1 MITESLS
8 TLKIHKLTQ
17 AQYDRELAAGNIDPN
32 ALYLT
37 PDETQNYVYVVDI
50 VNDLTTDVV
59 NKPLSAAQ
67 GVALKTLI
75 DSLQT
80 LIDDKAD
87 KSEIDAKMIEAK
99 EYADTQIQ
107 NITVTSEKV
116 FHNGSKL
123 SDTLDTQ

>member
-1 MITESLS
+1 M
-8 TLKIHKLTQ
+8 
-17 AQYDRELAAGNIDPN
+17 
-32 ALYLT
+32 
-37 PDETQNYVYVVDI
+37 
-50 VNDLTTDVV
+50 NDLTTDVI

-80 LIDDKAD
+80 LIEDKAD
-87 KSEIDAKMIEAK
+87 KSEIDAKMIETK
-99 EYADTQIQ
+99 EYTDTQIQ
-107 NITVTSEKV
+107 NVTVTSEKV

>member
-1 MITESLS
+1 M
-8 TLKIHKLTQ
+8 
-17 AQYDRELAAGNIDPN
+17 
-32 ALYLT
+32 
-37 PDETQNYVYVVDI
+37 
-50 VNDLTTDVV
+50 NDLTTDVI

-80 LIDDKAD
+80 LIKDKAD
-87 KSEIDAKMIEAK
+87 KSEIDAKTIEAK
-99 EYADTQIQ
+99 EYTDAQIQ

>member
-1 MITESLS
+1 M
-8 TLKIHKLTQ
+8 
-17 AQYDRELAAGNIDPN
+17 
-32 ALYLT
+32 
-37 PDETQNYVYVVDI
+37 
-50 VNDLTTDVV
+50 NDLTTDVI

-80 LIDDKAD
+80 LIKDKAD
-87 KSEIDAKMIEAK
+87 KSEIDAKTIEAK
-99 EYADTQIQ
+99 EYTDTQIQ

>member
-1 MITESLS
+1 M
-8 TLKIHKLTQ
+8 
-17 AQYDRELAAGNIDPN
+17 
-32 ALYLT
+32 
-37 PDETQNYVYVVDI
+37 
-50 VNDLTTDVV
+50 NDLTTDVI

-87 KSEIDAKMIEAK
+87 KTEVDAKTIEAK
-99 EYADTQIQ
+99 EYTDTQIQ

>member
-1 MITESLS
+1 M
-8 TLKIHKLTQ
+8 
-17 AQYDRELAAGNIDPN
+17 
-32 ALYLT
+32 
-37 PDETQNYVYVVDI
+37 
-50 VNDLTTDVV
+50 
-59 NKPLSAAQ
+59 
-67 GVALKTLI
+67 ALKTLI

-80 LIDDKAD
+80 LIADKAD

>member
-1 MITESLS
+1 M
-8 TLKIHKLTQ
+8 
-17 AQYDRELAAGNIDPN
+17 
-32 ALYLT
+32 
-37 PDETQNYVYVVDI
+37 
-50 VNDLTTDVV
+50 
-59 NKPLSAAQ
+59 
-67 GVALKTLI
+67 ALKTLI
-75 DSLQT
+75 DSLQI

-87 KSEIDAKMIEAK
+87 KSEIDAKMIEVK

>member
-1 MITESLS
+1 M
-8 TLKIHKLTQ
+8 
-17 AQYDRELAAGNIDPN
+17 
-32 ALYLT
+32 
-37 PDETQNYVYVVDI
+37 
-50 VNDLTTDVV
+50 NDLTTDIA

-80 LIDDKAD
+80 LIEDKAD

>member
-1 MITESLS
+1 M
-8 TLKIHKLTQ
+8 
-17 AQYDRELAAGNIDPN
+17 
-32 ALYLT
+32 
-37 PDETQNYVYVVDI
+37 
-50 VNDLTTDVV
+50 
-59 NKPLSAAQ
+59 
-67 GVALKTLI
+67 ALKTLI

-80 LIDDKAD
+80 LIEDKAD
-87 KSEIDAKMIEAK
+87 KSEIDAKIIETK